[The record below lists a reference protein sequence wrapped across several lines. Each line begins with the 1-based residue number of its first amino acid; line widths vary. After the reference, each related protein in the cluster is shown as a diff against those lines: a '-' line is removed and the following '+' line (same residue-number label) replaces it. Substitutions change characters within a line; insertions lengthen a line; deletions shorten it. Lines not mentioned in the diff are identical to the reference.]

1 MKTSTVSK
9 LLCGVTIV
17 LLGSIS
23 NVAIAASLTR
33 ASISTAGIEANA
45 GSSTA
50 AVSADGRYVAF
61 SSSATNLV
69 ANDTNNRD
77 DIFLRDRQSGTT
89 VRVSVGSNG
98 IEANG
103 ASAYPCISADGRYVG
118 FESSA
123 SNLVAGDTNGSTDVF
138 VFDTLTA
145 ATMRAS
151 IASGGIQANGP
162 SNQCVLSSDGHYI
175 AFNSLASNLVA
186 GDTNLRVDIFVHDQI
201 ANTTERVS
209 VSTAGVQGN
218 NLTLVADTAA
228 ISADGRYVAFQS
240 SATNLVA
247 GDTNGAPDI
256 FVRDRVA
263 KTTTRVSLTNAGAQ
277 ANGWSYSPS
286 LSADG
291 RYVAFRSGATNL
303 VAGDTNANDDIFVR
317 DRVGRTTKRVSV
329 SSAGLQA
336 DSYSVSPSISADG
349 RYIAFTS
356 AATNLVAGD
365 GNAVTDVFLR
375 DMLAG
380 TTALVSVGLGGAA
393 ADNYSSGSQISANGA
408 YVLLTSGADDLVTGD
423 TNGQWDVFV
432 SGP

>member
-1 MKTSTVSK
+1 MKSSTVCK
-9 LLCGVTIV
+9 LVCGVTSV
-17 LLGSIS
+17 LLGSVS
-23 NVAIAASLTR
+23 DAAIAASLTR
-33 ASISTAGIEANA
+33 ASISTAGTEANA
-45 GSSTA
+45 GSSIA

-61 SSSATNLV
+61 SSSAGNLV

-77 DIFLRDRQSGTT
+77 DIFLRDRLSSTT
-89 VRVSVGSNG
+89 VRVSVGPNG
-98 IEANG
+98 SEANG
-103 ASAYPCISADGRYVG
+103 ASANPCISADGRYVG

-145 ATMRAS
+145 TTARVS
-151 IASGGIQANGP
+151 VASGGIQANGP
-162 SNQCVLSSDGHYI
+162 SNQCALSSDGHYV

-186 GDTNLRVDIFVHDQI
+186 GDTNLRVDTFVHDQV

-209 VSTAGVQGN
+209 VSTAGAQGN
-218 NLTLVADTAA
+218 NVTLIVDTPA
-228 ISADGRYVAFQS
+228 ISTNGRYVAFQS
-240 SATNLVA
+240 TATNLVA

-263 KTTTRVSLTNAGAQ
+263 KTTARVSLTNAGAQ
-277 ANGWSYSPS
+277 ANGWNYSPS

-291 RYVAFRSGATNL
+291 RYVAFRSGASNL

-317 DRVGRTTKRVSV
+317 DRVGHTTKRVSV
-329 SSAGLQA
+329 SSAGRQA
-336 DSYSVSPSISADG
+336 DDYSVSPSISADG

-365 GNAVTDVFLR
+365 SNAVTDVFLH
-375 DMLAG
+375 DMLTG
-380 TTALVSVGLGGAA
+380 TTALVSIGLDGVP

-408 YVLLTSGADDLVTGD
+408 YVLFTSGADNLVSGD